1 MKILKLPAYCDPER
15 ISSSHLSRDLEEA
28 YAAAGFETEMYCP
41 TPTRG
46 VSPEVREQYKT
57 IRYEEKREGKLKIYR
72 FPMMREGRNPI
83 VRAIRYVLVNLI
95 QYGKGVRAKDV
106 DVVMSGSTPPTQGVL
121 CGLVKKRLS
130 KKYGRAVPFIYS
142 LQDVFP
148 DSLVTA
154 GLAKRGGLLWKIGRK
169 IEDYTYR
176 AADVIVVIGEDI
188 KKNIMAKGVPEEKI
202 RIISNWIDTD
212 VTVPVAFE
220 DNTLAKELGLEAGK
234 FRVVYAGNLGL
245 MQGVDTLIDT
255 AALMKDDDTVEF
267 LIFGKGAAE
276 NQLKTRAADLPNVR
290 FYPMM
295 PPERVPEV
303 YSLGDCCAVMCKKGT
318 GVSGVP
324 SKTWTIMAC
333 GRPLLVS
340 FDESELCEIVR
351 DSQSGLCSAA
361 EDAEAMR
368 DNIKALRSATVAYG
382 DNARAYA
389 VAYADKKRS
398 VARYVAL
405 IEDSIKGDCP

>member
-1 MKILKLPAYCDPER
+1 MKILKLPAYCEPER
-15 ISSSHLSRDLEEA
+15 ISSSHLSKDLEEA
-28 YAAAGFETEMYCP
+28 YIAAGFKTVIYCP

-46 VSPEVREQYKT
+46 ISPEEREQYKK
-57 IRYEEKREGKLKIYR
+57 IKYEEKRDGMITVHR
-72 FPMMREGRNPI
+72 FNMMREGRNPI
-83 VRAIRYVLVNLI
+83 VRAMRYVLVNLN
-95 QYGKGVRAKDV
+95 QYRLGARSQDIDLIMA
-106 DVVMSGSTPPTQGVL
+106 SSTPPTQGVL

-130 KKYGRAVPFIYS
+130 KKYGRPVPFIYN

-154 GLAKRGGLLWKIGRK
+154 GLAKKGGLLWKIGRK

-176 AADVIVVIGEDI
+176 SADAIIVIGEDI
-188 KKNIMAKGVPEEKI
+188 KKNIMEKGVAEDKI
-202 RIISNWIDTD
+202 HIIPNWIDTET
-212 VTVPVAFE
+212 TVPVPFE
-220 DNTLAKELGLEAGK
+220 DNALAKELGIEAGK

-255 AALMKDDDTVEF
+255 ATLMKDDDTVEF

-276 NQLKTRAADLPNVR
+276 NQLKARAADLPNVQ

-351 DSQSGLCSAA
+351 TAQAGLCSAA

-368 DNIKALRSATVAYG
+368 DNIKALQTATVAYG

-389 VAYADKKRS
+389 VANTDKKQS
-398 VARYVAL
+398 VAKYVAL
-405 IEDSIKGDCP
+405 INRTVGER